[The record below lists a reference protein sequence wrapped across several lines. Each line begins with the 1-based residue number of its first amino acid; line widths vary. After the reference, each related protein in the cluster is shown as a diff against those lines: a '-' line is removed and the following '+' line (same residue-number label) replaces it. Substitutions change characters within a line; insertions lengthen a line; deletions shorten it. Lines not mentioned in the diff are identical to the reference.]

1 MGILKRQA
9 ALRLPLILLMLIAF
23 WALGAAQ
30 SQQQAQPQAQ
40 PLPKKFPIMT
50 WPGPD
55 KSLLT
60 LETFQKIAEAGF
72 SINMSFYGE
81 RDINLKALDLAQQ
94 AGIQLLI
101 QDARIAKLVDDTSLP
116 LTSLDPIIA
125 VYKDHPAFWGY
136 FILDEPNA
144 AKFDRIAEIFAYLKD
159 KDPAHPAYVNLFPTY
174 ATPQQLGTETYEK
187 HVASFLDKVRPT
199 FLSYDH
205 YPITTKGL
213 REDYYLNLEI
223 IREMAAKFG
232 LPFWA
237 FTLVTA
243 HAVYPPPTVAH
254 IRLQLFSD
262 LAYGAKGLQYFTY
275 GTPSGS
281 DFDWKYGLIDPQGKP
296 TLTYQFASEI
306 NQHVRQIAPLVGAWK
321 STAVYHADPV
331 PKGCRPVPSDG
342 LVQKVQSCPMIVG
355 IFSDAGET
363 YVMLVNRDYE
373 SDRMAMIRFSPK
385 VKRLAEVVKDSSLP
399 AQIGWPQDEKEKN
412 CMLKFR
418 AGDAR
423 IFRIIWQ

>member
-1 MGILKRQA
+1 VFYFIL
-9 ALRLPLILLMLIAF
+9 AF
-23 WALGAAQ
+23 CALGA
-30 SQQQAQPQAQ
+30 SQTQPQPQAQ
-40 PLPKKFPIMT
+40 PQKFPIMT

-72 SINMSFYGE
+72 SLNMSFYGE

-94 AGIQLLI
+94 AGIQLLV
-101 QDARIAKLVDDTSLP
+101 QDARVAKLVEDASLP

-159 KDPAHPAYVNLFPTY
+159 KDPGHPAYVNLFPTY
-174 ATPQQLGTETYEK
+174 ATPQQLGTETYEQ
-187 HVASFLDKVRPT
+187 HVQSFLEKVKPT

-205 YPITTKGL
+205 YPITSTSL

-223 IREMAAKFG
+223 IRGMAEKFG

-243 HAVYPPPTVAH
+243 HAVYPPPTAAH

-275 GTPSGS
+275 GTPTGS
-281 DFDWKYGLIDPQGKP
+281 DFEWKYGLIDPQGKP
-296 TLTYQFASEI
+296 TLAYEFASEI
-306 NQHVRQIAPLVGAWK
+306 NQQVRQVAPLVAGWK
-321 STAVYHADPV
+321 SEAVYHSDPV
-331 PKGCRPVPSDG
+331 PKGCRPLASDG
-342 LVQKVQSCPMIVG
+342 LVQKVQSCPMVIG
-355 IFSDAGET
+355 IFNLAGDT
-363 YVMLVNRDYE
+363 YVMFVNRDYE
-373 SDRMAMIRFSPK
+373 SDRMAMIRFALK
-385 VKRLAEVVKDSSLP
+385 VKRLIEVVKDSSVP
-399 AQIGWPQDEKEKN
+399 TQIGWSLDEKEKTSA
-412 CMLKFR
+412 LKFR

-423 IFRIIWQ
+423 IFKVIF

>member
-1 MGILKRQA
+1 MAIFKRRA
-9 ALRLPLILLMLIAF
+9 AFRSFSIFLFLLAF
-23 WALGAAQ
+23 WALGAPQTEPQPQ
-30 SQQQAQPQAQ
+30 SQPQPQ
-40 PLPKKFPIMT
+40 KFPIMT

-72 SINMSFYGE
+72 SLNMSFFGE

-94 AGIQLLI
+94 AAIQLLI
-101 QDARIAKLVDDTSLP
+101 QDGRIAKLVEDTSLP

-159 KDPAHPAYVNLFPTY
+159 KDPGHPAYVNLFPTY
-174 ATPQQLGTETYEK
+174 ATPQQLGTDTYEQ
-187 HVASFLDKVRPT
+187 HVQSFLEKVKPT

-205 YPITTKGL
+205 YPITSKGL

-223 IREMAAKFG
+223 IRGQAEKFG

-243 HAVYPPPTVAH
+243 HAVYPPPTAAH

-275 GTPSGS
+275 GTPTGS

-306 NQHVRQIAPLVGAWK
+306 NQEVRQIAPLVGGWK
-321 STAVYHADPV
+321 SVIVCHSDPV
-331 PKGCRPVPSDG
+331 PKGCRPLAGDA
-342 LVQKVQSCPMIVG
+342 LVQKVQGCPMIIG
-355 IFSDAGET
+355 IFSAAGDT
-363 YVMLVNRDYE
+363 YVMFVNRDYE
-373 SDRMAMIRFSPK
+373 SDRMAMVRFSPK
-385 VKRLAEVVKDSSLP
+385 VKRLIEVAKDSSTP
-399 AQIGWPQDEKEKN
+399 AQIRWSQDEKEKTGA
-412 CMLKFR
+412 LKFR

-423 IFRIIWQ
+423 IFKVIL

>member
-1 MGILKRQA
+1 
-9 ALRLPLILLMLIAF
+9 
-23 WALGAAQ
+23 
-30 SQQQAQPQAQ
+30 
-40 PLPKKFPIMT
+40 MT

-60 LETFQKIAEAGF
+60 LETYQKIAEAGF
-72 SINMSFYGE
+72 SLNMSFYGE

-101 QDARIAKLVDDTSLP
+101 QDARVAKLVEDASLP

-159 KDPAHPAYVNLFPTY
+159 KDPAHPAYANLFPTY
-174 ATPQQLGTETYEK
+174 ATPQQLGTETYDQ
-187 HVASFLDKVRPT
+187 HVASFLEKVKPT

-205 YPITTKGL
+205 YPIMSTGL

-223 IREMAAKFG
+223 IRGMAEKFG

-243 HAVYPPPTVAH
+243 HAVYPPPTAAH

-275 GTPSGS
+275 GTPTGS

-296 TLTYQFASEI
+296 TLAYEFASEI
-306 NQHVRQIAPLVGAWK
+306 NQEVRQISPLVGSWK
-321 STAVYHADPV
+321 SEAVYHSDPV
-331 PKGCRPVPSDG
+331 PKGCRPLASNG
-342 LVQKVQSCPMIVG
+342 LVQKVQSCPMVIG
-355 IFSDAGET
+355 IFSDAGDR
-363 YVMLVNRDYE
+363 YIMFVNRDYE
-373 SDRMAMIRFSPK
+373 SDRTAIVRFAPK
-385 VKRLAEVVKDSSLP
+385 VKRLIEVVKDSSMP
-399 AQIGWPQDEKEKN
+399 TQIRWSQDEKEKN
-412 CMLKFR
+412 GALKFR

-423 IFRIIWQ
+423 IFKLILQ

>member
-1 MGILKRQA
+1 
-9 ALRLPLILLMLIAF
+9 LL
-23 WALGAAQ
+23 
-30 SQQQAQPQAQ
+30 S
-40 PLPKKFPIMT
+40 
-50 WPGPD
+50 
-55 KSLLT
+55 

-72 SINMSFYGE
+72 SLNMSFYGE

-101 QDARIAKLVDDTSLP
+101 QDARVAKLVEDTSLP

-144 AKFDRIAEIFAYLKD
+144 AKFDRIAEIFTYLKD

-174 ATPQQLGTETYEK
+174 ATPQQLGTETYEQ
-187 HVASFLDKVRPT
+187 HVQSFLEKVKPT

-205 YPITTKGL
+205 YPIMSTGL

-223 IREMAAKFG
+223 IRGMAEKFG

-243 HAVYPPPTVAH
+243 HAVYPPPTAAH

-275 GTPSGS
+275 GTPTGS
-281 DFDWKYGLIDPQGKP
+281 DFDWKYGLVDPQGKP
-296 TLTYQFASEI
+296 MLTYQFASEI
-306 NQHVRQIAPLVGAWK
+306 NQQVHQIAPLLGGWK
-321 STAVYHADPV
+321 SEAVYHSDPV
-331 PKGCRPVPSDG
+331 PKGCRPLASDG
-342 LVQKVQSCPMIVG
+342 LVQKVQSCPMVIG
-355 IFSDAGET
+355 IFSNAGDT
-363 YVMLVNRDYE
+363 YIMFVNRDYE
-373 SDRMAMIRFSPK
+373 SDRMAMVRFAPK
-385 VKRLAEVVKDSSLP
+385 VKRLIEVVKDSSVP
-399 AQIGWPQDEKEKN
+399 TQIGWSLDEKEKTGA
-412 CMLKFR
+412 LKFR

-423 IFRIIWQ
+423 IFKVILQ

>member
-1 MGILKRQA
+1 LAIFKRRA
-9 ALRLPLILLMLIAF
+9 ALWSLSMFFFILAF
-23 WALGAAQ
+23 LAIGAPQ
-30 SQQQAQPQAQ
+30 NQPQPQ
-40 PLPKKFPIMT
+40 SLPQKFPIMT

-72 SINMSFYGE
+72 SLNMSFYGE

-101 QDARIAKLVDDTSLP
+101 QDARIAKLVEDTSLP

-144 AKFDRIAEIFAYLKD
+144 AKFDRIAEIYAYLKD
-159 KDPAHPAYVNLFPTY
+159 KDPGHPAYVNLFPTY
-174 ATPQQLGTETYEK
+174 ATPQQLGTETYEQ
-187 HVASFLDKVRPT
+187 HVQSFLEKVRPT

-205 YPITTKGL
+205 YPITSKGL

-223 IREMAAKFG
+223 IRGMAEKFG

-243 HAVYPPPTVAH
+243 HAVYPPPTAAH

-275 GTPSGS
+275 GTPTGS

-306 NQHVRQIAPLVGAWK
+306 NQEVRRIAPLVSGWK
-321 STAVYHADPV
+321 SKAVYHTDPV
-331 PKGCRPVPSDG
+331 PKGCRPLASDA
-342 LVQKVQSCPMIVG
+342 LVQKVQSCPMVIG
-355 IFSDAGET
+355 IFSAAGDT
-363 YVMLVNRDYE
+363 YVMFVNRDYE
-373 SDRMAMIRFSPK
+373 SDRMAMVRFSPK
-385 VKRLAEVVKDSSLP
+385 VKRLSEVVKDSSTP
-399 AQIGWPQDEKEKN
+399 AQIRWSQDEKEKTAA
-412 CMLKFR
+412 LKVR

-423 IFRIIWQ
+423 IFKVIL